1 MADVRTI
8 ICGSPQRNGKCAQ
21 AAGHLRDALQGRFPE
36 DRVKLLS
43 VAALD
48 VGPCIGCNACLASG
62 RCIFEDGMSEVLAL
76 LAATD
81 YLYVVCPVYF
91 AGPPSQMKALLDRFQ
106 PLFST
111 YDPKAPKRPAKL
123 MVVGQGGDP
132 HGFGP
137 LETIM
142 RSALAV
148 AGFRLEEVLPCI
160 GESCGQACER
170 VLEMIG

>member
-1 MADVRTI
+1 MDETI
-8 ICGSPQRNGKCAQ
+8 R
-21 AAGHLRDALQGRFPE
+21 
-36 DRVKLLS
+36 
-43 VAALD
+43 
-48 VGPCIGCNACLASG
+48 
-62 RCIFEDGMSEVLAL
+62 
-76 LAATD
+76 
-81 YLYVVCPVYF
+81 
-91 AGPPSQMKALLDRFQ
+91 
-106 PLFST
+106 LFSHILSSCQ
-111 YDPKAPKRPAKL
+111 KAKL

>member
-1 MADVRTI
+1 
-8 ICGSPQRNGKCAQ
+8 
-21 AAGHLRDALQGRFPE
+21 
-36 DRVKLLS
+36 
-43 VAALD
+43 
-48 VGPCIGCNACLASG
+48 
-62 RCIFEDGMSEVLAL
+62 
-76 LAATD
+76 
-81 YLYVVCPVYF
+81 
-91 AGPPSQMKALLDRFQ
+91 MKALLDRFQ

-160 GESCGQACER
+160 GESCWQACER